1 MGLIRMTI
9 LMVLLIFLSGCAN
22 TQGDAMVD
30 TATLPKQ
37 CGNYY
42 VHYGVPQGYKKK
54 DGSVGEPVT
63 LNGENMMNMNP
74 KYLGKEVALFSW
86 IQVVGGLPMH
96 DGSGGYATTYYN
108 VVTEVLL
115 RGEYNL
121 LNRDAIDDACHELKH
136 RE

>member
-22 TQGDAMVD
+22 TQGNAMVD

-37 CGNYY
+37 CGEYY
-42 VHYGVPQGYKKK
+42 MHYGVPEGYKRD
-54 DGSVGEPVT
+54 DGTVGEPIT
-63 LNGENMMNMNP
+63 LNGNNITHMNP
-74 KYLGKEVALFSW
+74 KYIGKEVALFTW
-86 IQVVGGLPMH
+86 IQVVGGLPLP
-96 DGSGGYATTYYN
+96 DGSGGYAITYYN
-108 VVTEVLL
+108 VVKEVLL

-121 LNRDAIDDACHELKH
+121 LNHDAIDDACHELKH